1 MKVKLQNFANE
12 WVEFDI
18 GQGTTVLCAMLQE
31 ISGDEVL
38 EIVRRNKAIE
48 TYDSDKYC
56 RHTDYNDGSRVVCVD
71 GEWEDWFLKERVVN
85 ESEVNHE

>member
-1 MKVKLQNFANE
+1 MKVKLQNFIGE

-18 GQGTTVLCAMLQE
+18 GEGTTVLCAILQE

-38 EIVRRNKAIE
+38 EIVRRDKTID

-56 RHTDYNDGSRVVCVD
+56 RTEHYHDVSRVVCVD
-71 GEWEDWFLKERVVN
+71 GEWEEWFMNNRVVN
-85 ESEVNHE
+85 ESEVK

>member
-1 MKVKLQNFANE
+1 MRVKLQNFTGE

-18 GQGTTVLCAMLQE
+18 GESATILCAVLQE

-38 EIVRRNKAIE
+38 NIVRKDKTYD

-56 RHTDYNDGSRVVCVD
+56 RTEHYNDCSQIVCVD
-71 GEWEDWFLKERVVN
+71 GDWEEWFMNDRVVR
-85 ESEVNHE
+85 ESEVK

>member
-1 MKVKLQNFANE
+1 MRVKLQNFTGE
-12 WVEFDI
+12 WVEFEI
-18 GQGTTVLCAMLQE
+18 GQGATVLCATLKE

-56 RHTDYNDGSRVVCVD
+56 RTKHYYDGSQIVCVD
-71 GEWEDWFLKERVVN
+71 GEWKEWFMNERVVR
-85 ESEVNHE
+85 ESEEKK